1 MDKSPNRE
9 FLSQMFVCM
18 FFAEAH
24 IFSSYT
30 KPPKHVQ
37 KQASSAHKGLC
48 HFLFAFTL
56 SACSRSVSFLC
67 LSLSLNILVLMSP
80 LLMITQCNISILSPS
95 PCLPLSNTHTRML
108 TRQESGYKSA
118 SAVYFCAF
126 RCECVCSAGG
136 WGNLTS
142 WRRSNKLHYFSGWIP
157 FTCTPADAQIHT
169 HTGAMCVSS

>member
-1 MDKSPNRE
+1 MDKSQNRE

-30 KPPKHVQ
+30 KPHKHVQ
-37 KQASSAHKGLC
+37 KQANSAHKGLC

-95 PCLPLSNTHTRML
+95 PCLPLSNTHTHTCSLIRSQVTSL
-108 TRQESGYKSA
+108 PLLCTSVHF
-118 SAVYFCAF
+118 AVSV
-126 RCECVCSAGG
+126 CVQREAGG
-136 WGNLTS
+136 
-142 WRRSNKLHYFSGWIP
+142 I
-157 FTCTPADAQIHT
+157 
-169 HTGAMCVSS
+169 